1 MTTQTKIHIG
11 SDIAVSERFA
21 VFITMNPG
29 YAGRSA
35 LPDSL
40 QALFRPVRIYKDMLT
55 DILIHVYVN

>member
-1 MTTQTKIHIG
+1 MIGQQIMSIQMAMRAKEPRIMFEG
-11 SDIAVSERFA
+11 SDIAVNPSFA

-40 QALFRPVRIYKDMLT
+40 QAHSDQ
-55 DILIHVYVN
+55 